1 MPWCFFSSFFFLF
14 ISSSLV
20 WRARERAVGLNFYRH
35 IPFISIFIICFVYE
49 HFFRSYALICYT
61 QPKIKLEG
69 KTKYIRLILSKLN
82 KLFIILSSSNN
93 HVWIF
98 VYTLFCICFFVP
110 HNIFCCCFSF
120 LLFFLF
126 VYVFCCC
133 CCRVDCIILASLELH
148 PVGIPLWLWI
158 TAGLAVLGTNKQNNR
173 LEQFELGVNQKLM
186 TIRIV

>member
-1 MPWCFFSSFFFLF
+1 MFFLFFFFLF

-110 HNIFCCCFSF
+110 HNIFCCCFSY
-120 LLFFLF
+120 LLLFLF
-126 VYVFCCC
+126 VYVFLLLLLSCGLYNSCFIRIAPSWNSPLTVDHR
-133 CCRVDCIILASLELH
+133 RVGCF
-148 PVGIPLWLWI
+148 G
-158 TAGLAVLGTNKQNNR
+158 NKQT
-173 LEQFELGVNQKLM
+173 K
-186 TIRIV
+186 TTD